1 MRYTNGGYIGYAPTP
16 SVSGELDGI
25 WRYTDVTKNVRNN
38 NWHVS
43 TIPSNARISP
53 SSVVETTGTSITL
66 TCLFDNDL
74 SGFLETF
81 QWQTSLNNSIWT
93 NISGQN
99 NSTLIFSMA
108 SGDNNTYRRCKIDR
122 GFKSVFATPAEI
134 YVALNTITIS
144 LQPDNL
150 TLYAGE
156 AGGSF
161 TVAASIDSEATINYQ
176 WQVSTDG
183 GSSWSNA
190 PGTST
195 NASYS
200 VTPPPYSS
208 NGYKYRCYL
217 TAIGA
222 TPATSNEATL
232 TVENVTIVITD
243 QPDGNSCQDNSSP
256 TFTVQAYIYPIGTLS
271 YEWYKSLNSDGSWS
285 LITNSDTGFTQV
297 DSGGGGYST
306 STLTIDC
313 TTQSSN
319 LYLKCR
325 VYWSIIETY
334 SNTVIY
340 DATEYNPF
348 I

>member
-1 MRYTNGGYIGYAPTP
+1 MRYTNGGYIGYTPTP

-25 WRYTDVTKNVRNN
+25 WRYTDVTKNIRNN

-53 SSVVETTGTSITL
+53 SSVIETTGTSITL

-81 QWQTSLNNSIWT
+81 QWQTSVNNSIWT

-108 SGDNNTYRRCKIDR
+108 SGDNSTYRRCKIDR

-144 LQPDNL
+144 LQPDDL
-150 TLYAGE
+150 TLYAGDT
-156 AGGSF
+156 GSF
-161 TVAASIDSEATINYQ
+161 SVTASVDSAATINYQ
-176 WQVSTDG
+176 WQVSTNN
-183 GSSWSNA
+183 GSTWSNA

-200 VTPPPYSS
+200 VTPPYSS
-208 NGYKYRCYL
+208 NGYRYRCYL

-222 TPATSNEATL
+222 TPATSDEAIL
-232 TVENVTIVITD
+232 TVNNVTIVITSEPTD
-243 QPDGNSCQDNSSP
+243 NYCLYNSSP

-271 YEWYKSLNSDGSWS
+271 YEWYKSSSSGGPWS
-285 LITNSDTGFTQV
+285 LITSSDAGF
-297 DSGGGGYST
+297 SGYST
-306 STLTIDC
+306 NILTIDC

-325 VYWSIIETY
+325 LYWNIIETY

-340 DATEYNPF
+340 DDTEYNPF
-348 I
+348 P